1 MPEYRYELQRG
12 EEVIATGHL
21 SRELRLDLGE
31 RMRLEAAQALSAV
44 SSRSSASGNC
54 VWWCN

>member
-31 RMRLEAAQALSAV
+31 RMRLEAAQALSTV